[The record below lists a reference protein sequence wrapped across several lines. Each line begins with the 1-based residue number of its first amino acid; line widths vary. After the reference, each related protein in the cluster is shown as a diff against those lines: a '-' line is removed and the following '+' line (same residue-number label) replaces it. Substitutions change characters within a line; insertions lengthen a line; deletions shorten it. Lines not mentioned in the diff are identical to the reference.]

1 MVRYTHDKLVE
12 KILSDS
18 ENKQEYDRLEEE
30 FALARELI
38 SARLRAGKTQD
49 ELAQEMHTS
58 KSAISRLENSG
69 GAKNHSPSLETL
81 RKYAHALGCKLQ
93 VQLVPIQVRFPIKT

>member
-1 MVRYTHDKLVE
+1 MIRYTHEKLVE
-12 KILSDS
+12 DILSNS
-18 ENKQEYDRLEEE
+18 KNREEYDKLEEE
-30 FALARELI
+30 FTLARELI
-38 SARLRAGKTQD
+38 SARLRSGKTQE

-69 GAKNHSPSLETL
+69 GAKNHSPSIETL

-93 VQLVPIQVRFPIKT
+93 VQLVPIN